1 MPAFF
6 IESREIHGQTVTIT
20 GELLHHLRASLRLQI
35 DETVQLTDEHRRR
48 HHAVIT
54 ELTREH
60 LAARILSSTVGPER
74 RHPEIF
80 LGQALLKG
88 EHMDWIVQKAAELS
102 VETLVPLITR
112 HTIVRPRQTRV
123 DSQTARWQ
131 RIAREA
137 AQQSEQWQIP
147 TVRPPCEATDFFMQT
162 QATGRLILV
171 ERTNGTNLSDIAIPT
186 GPTASLAI
194 AVGPEGGWQTDE
206 VALAEE
212 QGFQSITLGS
222 TILRSETASLAALAI
237 LQHRLGLL
245 R

>member
-1 MPAFF
+1 
-6 IESREIHGQTVTIT
+6 
-20 GELLHHLRASLRLQI
+20 
-35 DETVQLTDEHRRR
+35 
-48 HHAVIT
+48 
-54 ELTREH
+54 
-60 LAARILSSTVGPER
+60 
-74 RHPEIF
+74 
-80 LGQALLKG
+80 
-88 EHMDWIVQKAAELS
+88 
-102 VETLVPLITR
+102 
-112 HTIVRPRQTRV
+112 
-123 DSQTARWQ
+123 
-131 RIAREA
+131 
-137 AQQSEQWQIP
+137 
-147 TVRPPCEATDFFMQT
+147 MQT